1 MEDYLGELNE
11 LKALFNDLGNYSA
24 ANAYMLQIL
33 LERYDGVVEQLF
45 NINNKVFRS
54 SVEIISE
61 VEVDLG
67 FMASEELP
75 SFKKKMLF
83 EKNKFKLKVAVNND
97 ISKYG
102 HYKMIEQIIYN

>member
-1 MEDYLGELNE
+1 
-11 LKALFNDLGNYSA
+11 
-24 ANAYMLQIL
+24 
-33 LERYDGVVEQLF
+33 
-45 NINNKVFRS
+45 
-54 SVEIISE
+54 

-67 FMASEELP
+67 FMASNELP

>member
-1 MEDYLGELNE
+1 MADYLGELNE
-11 LKALFNDLGNYSA
+11 LKVLFNDLGNYSA
-24 ANAYMLQIL
+24 TNAYMLQIL

-67 FMASEELP
+67 FMASNELP

-83 EKNKFKLKVAVNND
+83 EKNKFKLKIAVYKD
-97 ISKYG
+97 IGKYG
-102 HYKMIEQIIYN
+102 HCKMIEQIIYN